1 MRDAV
6 HRLMDELLRA
16 IVADEG
22 IAREFAEIAHACRQA
37 GGRQTAD
44 GFLNLAR
51 HHRVKALEARA
62 RAAALGSKY
71 HRYPNGGA

>member
-1 MRDAV
+1 
-6 HRLMDELLRA
+6 MDELLRA

-37 GGRQTAD
+37 GGRRTAD
-44 GFLNLAR
+44 GFLSLAR

-62 RAAALGSKY
+62 RAAALSSKY
-71 HRYPNGGA
+71 PRHLDGGA